1 MSIVIVDD
9 SPAAL
14 SVLKIVAAQRG
25 AHTVEAFEDG
35 PGALAYLA
43 DNPAVAI
50 VVDFSMPDMNGVE
63 LTCAVRGMA
72 HHAQTPIIMVTA
84 ADGIEVRQAAIQAGV
99 THFLYKP
106 LNLTTFKA
114 VIKNILEPPSTIG
127 MAG

>member
-25 AHTVEAFEDG
+25 AQAVDAFEDAKS
-35 PGALAYLA
+35 ALAHLTEH
-43 DNPAVAI
+43 PAVAV
-50 VVDFSMPDMNGVE
+50 VVDFSMPDMDGIE
-63 LTCAVRGMA
+63 LTRAVRAMT
-72 HHAQTPIIMVTA
+72 HHAQTPIVMVTA
-84 ADGIEVRQAAIQAGV
+84 ADGMEVRQAAIQAGV

-106 LNLTTFKA
+106 LNPVTFKA

-127 MAG
+127 LAG